1 VALIQSTRIATLS
14 TPLGGDTL
22 VFRSLSISEELGR
35 LFNLEIQAGSER
47 GDLKAN
53 DLLGKSVSVEMQ
65 CPRGGVRYFHGFVS
79 RFSRIP
85 RAGTRHFSY
94 RLTVVPWL
102 WFLTLHSD
110 CRIFQNKTLQDIL
123 RDVFGRRGFS
133 DFKFQLSGDYTPWE
147 YCVQYRETDFNFISR
162 LLEQEGVYY
171 YFEHEKGKHTVV
183 FADSPAAH
191 QPFPKYEK
199 LTFSALTSIHE
210 HDEEHVYDWVAESR
224 HHTGKYQQTDY
235 DFTKPSADLKTPE
248 SKPGNFAH
256 SDFEIFD
263 YPGEYDQRSDG
274 ERWSR
279 VRMEEL
285 CADRETFQGGGDVTG
300 LATGRKFTLSQGP
313 GPADTGDYLVIGSS
327 IDLES
332 NIYESGT
339 SGDMGETYHC
349 TFTAIKAAD
358 QFRPARLTPKP
369 VIQSVQT
376 AVVTG
381 AKGEEIHTDKYGR
394 IKVQFHWDRE
404 GKHDENTTCWIRV
417 ATTWAG
423 QNWGAIRLP
432 RIGQEVVVAFLE
444 GDPDQPLVVGSVYN
458 GKQMPVYDLPANKTQ
473 SGVKSRSTLGGS
485 SANFNEIRFE
495 DKKGSEQVYIHAEK
509 NQDNVVE
516 NDETTQVG
524 HDRTENVGHDE
535 KITIKNNRTEQ
546 VVVDETI
553 TVGSNRTRNVGK
565 NETITVG
572 SNRTRNVGKNE
583 TITVAL
589 MRTHT
594 VGVNEAITVGA
605 AQEITVGAAQTV
617 TVGAAQ
623 AITVGANQSTNVGA
637 NQSNTIGSNQTDQVG
652 GDRST
657 SVGKND
663 SLSVGKVLTIDAG
676 NEITITTGKASIH
689 MKKDGTIEISG
700 KNITINGSGKIDVTA
715 SKNVTL
721 QGQKILQN

>member
-1 VALIQSTRIATLS
+1 MALAQATRIATLN

-22 VFRSLSISEELGR
+22 VFHSLSISEELGR
-35 LFNLEIQAGSER
+35 LFSLNIEAGSER
-47 GDLKAN
+47 GDLKAD
-53 DLLGKSVSVEMQ
+53 DLLGKPVSVEMQ

-85 RAGTRHFSY
+85 RPGTRHFAY
-94 RLTVVPWL
+94 RLTAVPWL
-102 WFLTLHSD
+102 WFLTCHSD
-110 CRIFQNKTLQDIL
+110 CLIFQNKTLQDIL

-133 DFKFQLSGDYTPWE
+133 DFKFQLSGDYTPWD

-162 LLEQEGVYY
+162 MLEQEGVYY
-171 YFEHEKGKHTVV
+171 YFEHEKDKHTAV

-235 DFTKPSADLKTPE
+235 DFTKPTADLKTPE
-248 SKPGNFAH
+248 SNPGSFGYSN
-256 SDFEIFD
+256 FEIFD
-263 YPGEYDQRSDG
+263 YPGEYDKRSDG
-274 ERWSR
+274 EQWSR

-285 CADRETFQGGGDVTG
+285 RADRETFQGGGDVTG
-300 LATGRKFTLSQGP
+300 LATGRKFTMSQGP
-313 GPADTGDYLVIGSS
+313 SPADVGDYLVIASS
-327 IDLES
+327 IHLES

-339 SGDMGETYHC
+339 SGDMGESYHS

-369 VIQSVQT
+369 VIQGLQT

-381 AKGEEIHTDKYGR
+381 PKGEEIYTDKYGR

-404 GKHDENTTCWIRV
+404 GKHDENTTCFIRV

-423 QNWGAIRLP
+423 QNWGGISIP

-458 GKQMPVYDLPANKTQ
+458 AKQMPPYDLPASKTQ

-485 SANFNEIRFE
+485 SPNFNEIRFE

-516 NDETTQVG
+516 NDETTKVG
-524 HDRTENVGHDE
+524 HDRSENVGNNEKVTIDANRHLVVKAENFE
-535 KITIKNNRTEQ
+535 KITSNKHTHVTGDHNEK
-546 VVVDETI
+546 VDGIVSLQAATI
-553 TVGSNRTRNVGK
+553 YQKTVEK
-565 NETITVG
+565 H
-572 SNRTRNVGKNE
+572 
-583 TITVAL
+583 AL
-589 MRTHT
+589 
-594 VGVNEAITVGA
+594 
-605 AQEITVGAAQTV
+605 
-617 TVGAAQ
+617 
-623 AITVGANQSTNVGA
+623 
-637 NQSNTIGSNQTDQVG
+637 
-652 GDRST
+652 
-657 SVGKND
+657 
-663 SLSVGKVLTIDAG
+663 DAG
-676 NEITITTGKASIH
+676 QQIHFKAGMTLVIEAGLEITIKAGTSFIKLGPEGVTI
-689 MKKDGTIEISG
+689 MGIPMTLINSGGAAGDGCG
-700 KNITINGSGKIDVTA
+700 CQPTA
-715 SKNVTL
+715 PTEAQEASV
-721 QGQKILQN
+721 G